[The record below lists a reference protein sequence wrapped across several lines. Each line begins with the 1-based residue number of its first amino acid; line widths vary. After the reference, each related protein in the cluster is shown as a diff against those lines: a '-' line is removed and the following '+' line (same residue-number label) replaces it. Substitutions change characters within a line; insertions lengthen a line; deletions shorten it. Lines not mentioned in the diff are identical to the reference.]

1 MQRLRS
7 KQHRAN
13 YHDAAKT
20 NVKIAVAKKSITT
33 QLTKAVSLVDRLKTK
48 EANIQELNRAASA
61 EREKRMS
68 LEQELA
74 RQLKK

>member
-7 KQHRAN
+7 KQHRTN
-13 YHDAAKT
+13 YHDAAKA
-20 NVKIAVAKKSITT
+20 NVKIVVAKKSITT
-33 QLTKAVSLVDRLKTK
+33 QLTKAVSLVDRLKAK
-48 EANIQELNRAASA
+48 EENIQELKRAANA

>member
-1 MQRLRS
+1 MRRS

-13 YHDAAKT
+13 YHDAAQAKI
-20 NVKIAVAKKSITT
+20 KIAVAKKKIAT
-33 QLTKAVSLVDRLKTK
+33 QLTKTVSLVDRLKAK
-48 EANIQELNRAASA
+48 EESVRDLKRAASA
-61 EREKRMS
+61 ERQKSTS